1 MSDFNE
7 YTRLSQEIH
16 APEALKN
23 KVLLQA
29 ARQNKK
35 HQKGHYQRP
44 MSILRKAAIVAAVLA
59 VTVPVT
65 AFGVARTMSLKE
77 HLEQGNQDPKV
88 VEAMES
94 LMVTS
99 PTTKDGETQ
108 QYLASAK
115 DDMAEYRVL
124 EVVCDSQ
131 SLYIHTQVVPLR
143 DDVMFIDQWV
153 TPDGSVGDM
162 CIPGVSEGTA
172 QEYAASVGKE
182 LRYASLTPQF
192 DGGIINGWGTWA
204 ETAPDGSLH
213 LYGSGNNPSG
223 QKAFDMTFSGFT
235 YATDDADG
243 VPVEE
248 RTTFAAKIQDNSS
261 STETVYKHFR
271 AYDPQSPALE
281 KDLGI
286 VMDSLTMEKTEMGIY
301 ATFTYHLTDEVLA
314 GLDEEV
320 RKAQAENPDYPA
332 SEVKN
337 QHLVSFIVVDENGEF
352 FKTTGQHGGGQGV
365 VDNGD
370 GTYSYTDSIP
380 MVDNTDN
387 LKFKVMSYDLSKV
400 GLYAYSR

>member
-7 YTRLSQEIH
+7 YTRLNQELH

-35 HQKGHYQRP
+35 HRKGRYQRP
-44 MSILRKAAIVAAVLA
+44 VSVLKKAAVVAAVLA

-77 HLEQGNQDPKV
+77 YLEQSNQDPKV

-99 PTTKDGETQ
+99 PAAKDGETQ

-131 SLYIHTQVVPLR
+131 SLYIHTQVVPLQ

-153 TPDGSVGDM
+153 TPDGPVGEM

-182 LRYASLTPQF
+182 LRYASLTPLF
-192 DGGIINGWGTWA
+192 NGDIINGWGIWA
-204 ETAPDGSLH
+204 ESAPDGSLH
-213 LYGSGNNPSG
+213 IYGSGNNPSG

-235 YATDDADG
+235 YGTDDADG
-243 VPVEE
+243 VPMEE
-248 RTTFAAKIQDNSS
+248 RTTFEARIQDNSS

-271 AYDPQSPALE
+271 AYDPASPDLQ

-314 GLDEEV
+314 GLDAEV
-320 RKAQAENPDYPA
+320 RKVQAEHPNYPA

-337 QHLVSFIVVDENGEF
+337 QHLVGFTVLDENGEYF
-352 FKTTGQHGGGQGV
+352 QTTGLDGGNQGI

-370 GTYSYTDSIP
+370 GTYSYTYSIP
-380 MVDNTDN
+380 MMDNTDN
-387 LKFKVMSYDLSKV
+387 LKFKVMPYDLSKV